1 MQLPQEKADKGK
13 SVLSFKLAP
22 DVKTDLASSDLR
34 RIEAGAKVVRLEAVR
49 LNTGEV
55 LAQRI
60 VVETMA
66 GAAEGAAGHASPR
79 ARQAGFGRAP
89 GGNAGCQP

>member
-1 MQLPQEKADKGK
+1 MQAESRAAAQVSQLRAELECDSTAVLEELRATARAKAD
-13 SVLSFKLAP
+13 
-22 DVKTDLASSDLR
+22 
-34 RIEAGAKVVRLEAVR
+34 EMVRLEAVR